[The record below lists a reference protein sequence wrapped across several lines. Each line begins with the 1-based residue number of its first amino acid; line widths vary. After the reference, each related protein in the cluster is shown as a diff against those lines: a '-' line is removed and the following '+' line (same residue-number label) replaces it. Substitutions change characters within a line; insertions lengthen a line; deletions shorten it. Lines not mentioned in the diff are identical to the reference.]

1 MNKQRENIYALR
13 REILEG
19 KIRLA
24 EDEVVDSRTYLIR

>member
-19 KIRLA
+19 KIRFD
-24 EDEVVDSRTYLIR
+24 EDDASSARAST